1 MFFVPKKIKYR
12 LLKFCLLILF
22 FTFLP
27 LSSWAEE
34 TSLRQGFPAPKFSL
48 NTLEGE
54 TFNLSDLKGK
64 QKLILLYFYQENS
77 ADSLRGIE
85 ELAKYFE
92 EHNIEEKYQLL
103 VVCPLSE
110 VKEEDIARIKDFWS
124 KQKLAPLV
132 LLDTQGEVSSL
143 YKVEKLPAAFFLDS
157 NLILKRIYAGFEAKQ
172 QGIMFQYLSY
182 FLNAQEKKAPARKEN
197 DDGCN
202 SGVCPPP
209 EG

>member
-54 TFNLSDLKGK
+54 TFNLIDIKGQ

-103 VVCPLSE
+103 MVCPLSE

-143 YKVEKLPAAFFLDS
+143 YKVEKLPTAFFLDG

-182 FLNAQEKKAPARKEN
+182 FLNAQEKKAPTRKEK

-202 SGVCPPP
+202 SGICPPP